1 MTVTITDANIQ
12 SLAPSARSSY
22 RQGFAQAQTVLD
34 RFGISA
40 NALRVAHFMAQ
51 VLHESGGLT
60 FQFENL
66 NYSVQRLPVVWPSRF
81 KPKGPL
87 DPSQYAHNPEKLAN
101 EVYGGRMGNSA
112 RGDGYMYRGRGLIQL
127 TGKAE
132 YLAVTTSIRA
142 KFPGNAPDLVAS
154 PDDAIGADWC
164 VAAAAAVWDGKGCN
178 ALADEDLIKP
188 ITRRINGGYVGLA
201 QREEWLRR
209 TKAIW
214 H

>member
-1 MTVTITDANIQ
+1 MTIRVTDANIQ

-34 RFGISA
+34 RFGISN

-66 NYSVQRLPVVWPSRF
+66 NYSAPRLPVVWPARF
-81 KPKGPL
+81 QPKGAL

-101 EVYGGRMGNSA
+101 EVYGGRMGNDA
-112 RGDGYMYRGRGLIQL
+112 PGDGYKYRGRGLIQL
-127 TGKAE
+127 TGKDE
-132 YLAVTTSIRA
+132 YRVVTELIRS

-154 PDDAIGADWC
+154 PDDAVSADWC
-164 VAAAAAVWDGKGCN
+164 VASAAAVWEQKGCN
-178 ALADEDLIKP
+178 ALADEDAIKL

>member
-1 MTVTITDANIQ
+1 MTITITDANIQ
-12 SLAPSARSSY
+12 SLSNRKGRSIRASTHTI
-22 RQGFAQAQTVLD
+22 RKSWPTKCMAVGWVTV
-34 RFGISA
+34 
-40 NALRVAHFMAQ
+40 
-51 VLHESGGLT
+51 HEETAICIVGG
-60 FQFENL
+60 
-66 NYSVQRLPVVWPSRF
+66 
-81 KPKGPL
+81 
-87 DPSQYAHNPEKLAN
+87 
-101 EVYGGRMGNSA
+101 
-112 RGDGYMYRGRGLIQL
+112 GLIQL

-164 VAAAAAVWDGKGCN
+164 VAAAAAVWDGKGGN